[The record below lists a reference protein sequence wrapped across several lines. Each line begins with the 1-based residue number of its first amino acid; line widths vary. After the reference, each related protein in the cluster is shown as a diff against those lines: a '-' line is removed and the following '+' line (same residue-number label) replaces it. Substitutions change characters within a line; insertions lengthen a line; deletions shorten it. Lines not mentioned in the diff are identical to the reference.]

1 MHKHLLLGAIALI
14 GTSFLAAR
22 TTPAAPADRFLHV
35 QVSDSGR
42 NGENV
47 NVNLPLGVAEKV
59 LPTINKGPL
68 HNGRV
73 TVPTDALNDALQG
86 IDVPTILDAVRTSP
100 DNQIVSVK
108 QGTQNIDVSKSH
120 GNIIV
125 HIKDSKLRGENV
137 DVTVPLSVVNAL
149 FNGTQKGELDVAAAL
164 QELDK
169 VGNDFLVTVE
179 DANEHVR
186 VWIDSQ
192 SQPQ

>member
-1 MHKHLLLGAIALI
+1 MHKHLLFAGIALI
-14 GTSFLAAR
+14 GTTFLAAR

-35 QVSDSGR
+35 QVSETSH

-59 LPTINKGPL
+59 LPTIDKGPL

-73 TVPTDALNDALQG
+73 TVPNNAFQG
-86 IDVPTILDAVRTSP
+86 IDIPTILDAVRTSP

-108 QGTQNIDVSKSH
+108 QDTENIDVSKSH
-120 GNIIV
+120 GNLVV
-125 HIKDSKLRGENV
+125 HVKDPKSHGQTV
-137 DVTVPLSVVNAL
+137 DVSVPLTVVNAL
-149 FNGTQKGELDVAAAL
+149 FSGTQKDELDVAAAL

-179 DANEHVR
+179 DANERVR

>member
-1 MHKHLLLGAIALI
+1 MHKHLLFAAVAVIA
-14 GTSFLAAR
+14 TSFLAAR

-35 QVSDSGR
+35 QVSETSH

-59 LPTINKGPL
+59 LPTIDKGPL

-73 TVPTDALNDALQG
+73 TVPNNAFQG
-86 IDVPTILDAVRTSP
+86 IDIPTILDAVRTSP

-108 QGTQNIDVSKSH
+108 QGTENIDVSKSH
-120 GNIIV
+120 GNILV
-125 HIKDSKLRGENV
+125 HVKDSKSRGQNV
-137 DVTVPLSVVNAL
+137 DVSVPLSVVNAL
-149 FNGTQKGELDVAAAL
+149 FNGTQKDELDVAAAL

>member
-14 GTSFLAAR
+14 GTSFLAVR
-22 TTPAAPADRFLHV
+22 TTQAAPVDRFLHV
-35 QVSDSGR
+35 QVSDSGH

-47 NVNLPLGVAEKV
+47 NVNLPLNVAEKV
-59 LPTINKGPL
+59 LPTIDKGPL
-68 HNGRV
+68 HYGRV
-73 TVPTDALNDALQG
+73 TVPNDALQG

-108 QGTQNIDVSKSH
+108 QGTQNIDVSKSR

-125 HIKDSKLRGENV
+125 HVKDSKARGQNV

-149 FNGTQKGELDVAAAL
+149 FNGTQKDELDVAAAL

-169 VGNDFLVTVE
+169 VGNDFMVTVE